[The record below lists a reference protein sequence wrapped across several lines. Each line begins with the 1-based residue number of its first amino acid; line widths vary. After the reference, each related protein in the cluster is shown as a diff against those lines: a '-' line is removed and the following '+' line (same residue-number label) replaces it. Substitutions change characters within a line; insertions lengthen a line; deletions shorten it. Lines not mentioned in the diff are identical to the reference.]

1 MALLGLARA
10 LYLQLKG
17 WSEFMHWSE
26 AIANEIIAKKPDKE
40 EYVCAAGISPSGSVH
55 IGNFRDIATSY
66 FVCRALK
73 KAGKKAKLLFSWDEF
88 DRFRKVPKNVPEEWN
103 LHIGKPYVDVP
114 DPFGCCESYAKHF
127 EKEFERS
134 LSRFGI
140 EVDFRYQAAEYR
152 SGRYNES
159 IIHSLRHRGEIFDIL
174 DSFRTQDATEGERE
188 AYSPAIVYCP
198 ACGKDTTTFTTFSE
212 DCTSGHFTCKCGYE
226 GDYDFATGTRAKL
239 AWKIDWPMRWKAEG
253 VDFEPGGKDH
263 ASPTGS
269 YQTSRIISDKI
280 FDYQAPYF
288 TGYEFIGIKGMTGKM
303 SGSSGLNL
311 TPETLLKIYQP
322 EVILWL
328 YSKTEP
334 LKAFDFCF
342 DEEILRQYFE
352 FDKALNDYRA
362 GKGDE
367 RLNAIMY
374 NVDVPGHEVQTVPM
388 GQLVQLG
395 STVDFN
401 LDALETVFEKIG
413 TPYKR
418 EEFAERLALAKF
430 WLEQCSPENA
440 YKLRSIRDFAIY
452 NALSDDEK
460 KEIQLLFE
468 HLSTVDDSLNDLNTF
483 LYSVSR
489 TVFPGGEDKE
499 IKAKQ
504 GRFFKNVY
512 QLLLNKEKGPRLY
525 LFLHA
530 IDKARYL
537 SLLDFSTPAT
547 VEEQAAAQP
556 QEAETEAVPEVTAA
570 PLKAEIAIDDFA
582 KLDFRVCKVLEC
594 VEVPKA
600 RNLLKLTLDDGLGG
614 RQIVS
619 SIKGEY
625 KPEELVGRKIIVVAN
640 LKPAKFAGEKSQGML
655 LAATS
660 EASGCKVIFVD
671 DAVPCGTAIG

>member
-1 MALLGLARA
+1 
-10 LYLQLKG
+10 
-17 WSEFMHWSE
+17 MHWSE
-26 AIANEIIAKKPDKE
+26 AIANEIITKKPDKA

-55 IGNFRDIATSY
+55 IGNFSDIATSY
-66 FVCRALK
+66 FVCRALQ
-73 KAGKKAKLLFSWDEF
+73 KAGKKAKLLFSWDEY
-88 DRFRKVPKNVPEEWN
+88 DRFRKVPKNVPEAWSR
-103 LHIGKPYVDVP
+103 HIGKPYVDVP

-127 EKEFERS
+127 EREFERS
-134 LSRFGI
+134 LARFGI
-140 EVDFRYQAAEYR
+140 AVDFRYQAAEYR
-152 SGRYNES
+152 SGRYNQD
-159 IIHSLRHRGEIFDIL
+159 IIHALRRRGEIFDIL
-174 DSFRTQDATEGERE
+174 DSFRTQDAVEGERE

-198 ACGKDTTTFTTFSE
+198 ECDRDTTTFTSFSE
-212 DCTSGHFTCKCGYE
+212 DCTTGHFTCKCGYE
-226 GDYDFATGTRAKL
+226 GDYDFVNGSRAKL

-280 FDYQAPYF
+280 YAYEAPYF

-374 NVDVPGHEVQTVPM
+374 NVEVPGHEVNTVPM
-388 GQLVQLG
+388 SRLVQLG

-418 EEFAERLALAKF
+418 ADFAERLALARF

-440 YKLRSIRDFAIY
+440 YRLRSIRDFGVY
-452 NALSDDEK
+452 DALSDDEK
-460 KEIQLLFE
+460 QEIKLLFE
-468 HLSTVDDSLNDLNTF
+468 HLSTVDDSLDDLNTF

-489 TVFPGGEDKE
+489 TVFPGGDDKE

-512 QLLLNKEKGPRLY
+512 QLLLNKERGPRLY

-537 SLLDFSTPAT
+537 PLLDFSTPAT
-547 VEEQAAAQP
+547 AEELAAAQP
-556 QEAETEAVPEVTAA
+556 EAPVAEKAIDAAA
-570 PLKAEIAIDDFA
+570 PLKPEIAIDDFA

-600 RNLLKLTLDDGLGG
+600 RSLLKLTLDDGLGG

-625 KPEELVGRKIIVVAN
+625 QPEELVGRKIIVVAN
-640 LKPAKFAGEKSQGML
+640 LKPAKFGGEKSQGML

-660 EASGCKVIFVD
+660 EPSGCKVIFVD
-671 DAVPCGTAIG
+671 DSVPCGTAIG

>member
-1 MALLGLARA
+1 
-10 LYLQLKG
+10 
-17 WSEFMHWSE
+17 MHWSE
-26 AIANEIIAKKPDKE
+26 AIANEIIAKKPNKE

-66 FVCRALK
+66 FVCRALQ

-88 DRFRKVPKNVPEEWN
+88 DRFRKVPKNVPETWN
-103 LHIGKPYVDVP
+103 HHIGKPYVDVP

-127 EKEFERS
+127 EQEFERS
-134 LSRFGI
+134 LAKFGI
-140 EVDFRYQAAEYR
+140 AVDFRYQAAEYR

-159 IIHSLRHRGEIFDIL
+159 IIHALRHRGEIFDIL
-174 DSFRTQDATEGERE
+174 DSFRTQEAAEGERE

-198 ACGKDTTTFTTFSE
+198 ACGKDTTTFTSFSE
-212 DCTSGHFTCKCGYE
+212 DCTTGHFTCKCGYE
-226 GDYDFATGTRAKL
+226 GDYDFANGGSAKQ

-280 FDYQAPYF
+280 FDYAAPYF

-362 GKGDE
+362 GIGDE

-374 NVDVPGHEVQTVPM
+374 NVEVPGHEVRTVPM

-413 TPYKR
+413 TPFKR

-440 YKLRSIRDFAIY
+440 YKLRSIRDFAVFD
-452 NALSDDEK
+452 ALSDDEK
-460 KEIQLLFE
+460 QEIRLLFE
-468 HLSTVDDSLNDLNTF
+468 HLSTVDDSLDDLNTF

-489 TVFPGGEDKE
+489 TVFPGGDDKA
-499 IKAKQ
+499 IKQKQ

-537 SLLDFSTPAT
+537 PLLDFSTPAT
-547 VEEQAAAQP
+547 AEELAAAQP
-556 QEAETEAVPEVTAA
+556 EAPAEAQAAPETAAA
-570 PLKAEIAIDDFA
+570 PLKAEVAIDDFA
-582 KLDFRVCKVLEC
+582 KLDFRVCKVLAC
-594 VEVPKA
+594 VDVPKA
-600 RNLLKLTLDDGLGG
+600 RSLLKLTLDDGMGG

-625 KPEELVGRKIIVVAN
+625 QPEALVGRKIIVVAN

-660 EASGCKVIFVD
+660 EESGCKVIFVD
-671 DAVPCGTAIG
+671 DSVPCGTAIG

>member
-1 MALLGLARA
+1 
-10 LYLQLKG
+10 
-17 WSEFMHWSE
+17 MHWSE
-26 AIANEIIAKKPDKE
+26 IIANELITKKPDKE

-66 FVCRALK
+66 FVCRALQ

-88 DRFRKVPKNVPEEWN
+88 DRFRKVPKNVSEAWSAY
-103 LHIGKPYVDVP
+103 IGKPYVDVP
-114 DPFGCCESYAKHF
+114 DPFGCCGSYAEHF

-140 EVDFRYQAAEYR
+140 AVDFRYQATEYR

-159 IIHSLRHRGEIFDIL
+159 IIHALRHRGEIFDIL
-174 DSFRTQDATEGERE
+174 DSFRTQDAAHGERE

-198 ACGKDTTTFTTFSE
+198 SCGKDTTTFTSFSE
-212 DCTSGHFTCKCGYE
+212 DCTTGHFNCKCGYE
-226 GDYDFATGTRAKL
+226 GDYDFVNGCNAKL
-239 AWKIDWPMRWKAEG
+239 AWKIDWPMRWKAES

-280 FDYQAPYF
+280 YDYSAPYF

-352 FDKALNDYRA
+352 FDKSLNDYRA
-362 GKGDE
+362 GTGDA

-374 NVDVPGHEVQTVPM
+374 NVDVAGHAVQTVPM
-388 GQLVQLG
+388 SQLVQLG

-418 EEFAERLALAKF
+418 EAFAERLTLAQF
-430 WLEQCSPENA
+430 WLENCSPENA
-440 YKLRSIRDFAIY
+440 YKLRNIRDFAVY
-452 NALSDDEK
+452 NSLSDDEK
-460 KEIQLLFE
+460 QEIKLLFE
-468 HLSTVDDSLNDLNTF
+468 HLSTVDDSLDDLNTF
-483 LYSVSR
+483 LYAVSR
-489 TVFPGGEDKE
+489 TVFPGGDEKE
-499 IKAKQ
+499 IKRNQ

-512 QLLLNKEKGPRLY
+512 RLLLNKERGPRLY

-530 IDKARYL
+530 IDKGRYL
-537 SLLDFSTPAT
+537 PLLDFSAPASD
-547 VEEQAAAQP
+547 EELAAAQP
-556 QEAETEAVPEVTAA
+556 QAPEIEAVPKDAA
-570 PLKAEIAIDDFA
+570 EPLKAEIAIDDFA
-582 KLDFRVCKVLEC
+582 KLDFRVCEVLEC
-594 VEVPKA
+594 VEVPKT

-619 SIKGEY
+619 SIKGDY
-625 KPEELVGRKIIVVAN
+625 QPEQLVGRKIIVVAN
-640 LKPAKFAGEKSQGML
+640 LKPAKFAGQKSQGML

-660 EASGCKVIFVD
+660 EESGCKVIFVD
-671 DAVPCGTAIG
+671 DAVPTGTAIG

>member
-1 MALLGLARA
+1 
-10 LYLQLKG
+10 
-17 WSEFMHWSE
+17 MHWSE
-26 AIANEIIAKKPDKE
+26 AIANEIIAKKPDKA

-66 FVCRALK
+66 FVCRALQ
-73 KAGKKAKLLFSWDEF
+73 KAGKKAKLLFSWDEY
-88 DRFRKVPKNVPEEWN
+88 DRFRKVPKNVPEAWSV
-103 LHIGKPYVDVP
+103 HIGKPYVDVP
-114 DPFGCCESYAKHF
+114 DPFGGSESYAKHF
-127 EKEFERS
+127 EQEFERS

-152 SGRYNES
+152 SGRYNQD
-159 IIHSLRHRGEIFDIL
+159 IIHALRHRGEIFDIL

-198 ACGKDTTTFTTFSE
+198 VCDKDTTTFTAFSE
-212 DCTSGHFTCKCGYE
+212 DCTTGHFTCKCGHE
-226 GDYDFATGTRAKL
+226 GDYDFVNGNRAKL

-280 FDYQAPYF
+280 YNYEAPYF

-374 NVDVPGHEVQTVPM
+374 NVEVPGHTVDTVPM
-388 GQLVQLG
+388 SQLVQLG

-418 EEFAERLALAKF
+418 AEFAERLALAQF

-440 YKLRSIRDFAIY
+440 YKLRNNRDFAIY
-452 NALSDDEK
+452 DALSAEEQQ
-460 KEIQLLFE
+460 EIKLLFE
-468 HLSTVDDSLNDLNTF
+468 HLSTVDDSLDDLNTF

-489 TVFPGGEDKE
+489 TVFPEGDDKE

-512 QLLLNKEKGPRLY
+512 QLLLNKERGPRLY

-537 SLLDFSTPAT
+537 PLLDFSTPAT
-547 VEEQAAAQP
+547 AEEQVAASATQAP
-556 QEAETEAVPEVTAA
+556 AEEKAVDAAA
-570 PLKAEIAIDDFA
+570 PLKPEIAIDDFA

-600 RNLLKLTLDDGLGG
+600 RSLLKLTLDDGLGG

-625 KPEELVGRKIIVVAN
+625 QPEELIGRKIIVVAN
-640 LKPAKFAGEKSQGML
+640 LKPAKFGGEKSQGML

-671 DAVPCGTAIG
+671 DSVPCGTAIG